1 MPIKIG
7 KRTFKTF
14 REAVAYIKRT
24 KKFGDKRARAY
35 VASIYE
41 KQKKKRKKR

>member
-14 REAVAYIKRT
+14 NEAVNYVME
-24 KKFGDKRARAY
+24 KKGLGRKRARAY

-41 KQKKKRKKR
+41 KQRKKK